1 MFVFI
6 LQNSRLHIEIALSFF
21 ERSTVLL
28 DLWNQSGFNTEQVY
42 HTFLLFDI
50 IRFRYSLFGFPNR

>member
-28 DLWNQSGFNTEQVY
+28 ALWNQSGFNTEQVY

-50 IRFRYSLFGFPNR
+50 IRFRYSLFAFPNR